1 MALFSVYLPNAQTG
15 ARPDRLE
22 RARVVRDGFSWMA
35 FFVPVIWLLVH
46 RVWRWLLVI
55 LAFDVALV
63 VLGSRLGLP
72 PVTLTLAGLLEM
84 LFVGLEARHW
94 YGLALERRGF
104 ELADVV
110 QAERLEDAE
119 YRFFERLPSGQ
130 PASTATVMTRPTSRS
145 YGVIGLFPEQGARS

>member
-22 RARVVRDGFSWMA
+22 HARFVRDGFSWMA
-35 FFVPVIWLLVH
+35 FFVPIIWLLVH

-63 VLGSRLGLP
+63 VLGGRLGLP
-72 PVTLTLAGLLEM
+72 PATLTLAGLLEM

-94 YGLALERRGF
+94 HGLALERRGYH
-104 ELADVV
+104 LADIV
-110 QAERLEDAE
+110 QADTLEDAE
-119 YRFFERLPSGQ
+119 YRFFERLPAEP
-130 PASTATVMTRPTSRS
+130 PAPTATVMTRPTSRS
-145 YGVIGLFPEQGARS
+145 YGVIGLFPEQGAR

>member
-1 MALFSVYLPNAQTG
+1 MALFSVYLPNPQSG

-22 RARVVRDGFSWMA
+22 RARFVRDGFSWIA

-46 RVWRWLLVI
+46 RVWRWLFVI
-55 LAFDVALV
+55 LAFDVALM
-63 VLGSRLGLP
+63 VLGSQLGLP
-72 PVTLTLAGLLEM
+72 PVTLTMAGLLEM

-110 QAERLEDAE
+110 QAETLEDAE
-119 YRFFERLPSGQ
+119 YRFFERLASEQ
-130 PASTATVMTRPTSRS
+130 ITPAAAVMTRPASRS
-145 YGVIGLFPEQGARS
+145 YGVIGLFPEQGSRI

>member
-1 MALFSVYLPNAQTG
+1 MALFSVYLPHAQTG

-22 RARVVRDGFSWMA
+22 RARFVRDGFSWPA

-55 LAFDVALV
+55 LAFDVALM

-72 PVTLTLAGLLEM
+72 PATLTLAGLLEM
-84 LFVGLEARHW
+84 VFVGLEARHW

-110 QAERLEDAE
+110 QADTLEDAE
-119 YRFFERLPSGQ
+119 YRFFDRFTAEQ
-130 PASTATVMTRPTSRS
+130 PAPTPTVMSRPTSRS
-145 YGVIGLFPEQGARS
+145 YGVIGLFPEQGARL

>member
-1 MALFSVYLPNAQTG
+1 MALFSVYLPHAQNG

-22 RARVVRDGFSWMA
+22 RARFVRDGFSWLA

-55 LAFDVALV
+55 LAFDVALM
-63 VLGSRLGLP
+63 VLGSRFGLP
-72 PVTLTLAGLLEM
+72 PATLTLAGLLEM
-84 LFVGLEARHW
+84 VFVGLEARHW

-110 QAERLEDAE
+110 QADTLEDAE
-119 YRFFERLPSGQ
+119 HRFFDRFTAEQ
-130 PASTATVMTRPTSRS
+130 PAPTATVMTRPTSRS
-145 YGVIGLFPEQGARS
+145 YGVIGLFPEQGARL